1 MAERKLDTQPSGLDA
16 EQWAA
21 FAYAVDVPMLVF
33 RARRDS
39 AGQLLDL
46 VVADA
51 NAAALAAVDRTREQL
66 LGQPLQEAI
75 FVPAEHLAGFLH
87 AVDDEHHAIRYPYL
101 VEDPDGK
108 TRSFDTV
115 LVTFD
120 GLLGLAWL
128 DLSEIEDAR
137 RALSDSE
144 ARYRILAENSSDLV
158 YELDLDERCVWISP
172 SVEWMLGWSPA
183 DLLGTRMLQ
192 LLHPDDRARAFARR
206 SAVFEH
212 EVSDQIELRMRTAD
226 GSYRWMLGRGHPHRN
241 AAGEITSGYV
251 HVTDIHDL
259 VLAREALAESEA
271 RYRRLAEGALD
282 IVWQTDRDGLIQWV
296 SPSVARELGWRPG
309 EIVGRN
315 TRDLVAADD
324 HPAVLELRRRLY
336 EEGRIVEGLEL
347 RLRHRDGRMR
357 WMSARARPL
366 RNTDGEVVA
375 AIVALRDVDDAHLAR
390 DALAASEGRFRMLAE
405 HASDVVYQIDADGV
419 ICWVSP
425 SVEREL
431 GYRPEGLLGRQSLDL
446 IHPDDRPLAIHA
458 RRERAADRTIESLE
472 VRYLTSDGDARW
484 MSVRAHGPEGDELD
498 EGTFLVVALRDIDAE
513 HRGREALAASEAR
526 FRLLAENA
534 SDVIVEFDRDQ
545 VCRWISPSVEWILGW
560 RPDELVGDTLVPLAH
575 PSEQTALLESWL
587 RLFETRQPQEMQIRV
602 RASDDTYRW
611 ILGRTRPHLDDDGNV
626 VGAFSSFTD
635 IDAEVRASNEYAHAA
650 RHDSL
655 TGLANRA
662 GLLDEIDRAL
672 ASDRR
677 AGTAT
682 AVLVIDL
689 DHFKVVNDSLGHPVG
704 DRLLSAASQRLH
716 DCVRAGEFLA
726 RPGGDEF
733 TVVIRNVDDPSSA
746 TQVAERIVDAFRT
759 PFVFSDTELFTT
771 ASVGVVI
778 AEAGDDAATPDTLL
792 RDGDSAL
799 YHAKEHGRD
808 RWSMFNTELREALED
823 RLRLER
829 ELRGA
834 LEADD
839 FELYYQPEF
848 DLTTGTLSG
857 VEALLR
863 WHHPS
868 GELYPAARFIEVAE
882 DTGLILQLG
891 AWALRTAC
899 LQAADWALRY
909 PERPIVTRFNIST
922 LQLSESR
929 LLEELD
935 DVLRETSM
943 PPGRLCVEITE
954 TALLRSTHV
963 VSENLEGLRRR
974 GLCLAFDEF
983 GAGSSSLASLRDFP
997 VDRLTLDREFVA
1009 DITTD
1014 ELDRNIVAG
1023 VLALA
1028 QRLSLP
1034 VTAGG
1039 VERIEQAE
1047 LLAALGCQRAQ
1058 GFLYAPALP
1067 AAQIDE
1073 LLRGA

>member
-1 MAERKLDTQPSGLDA
+1 MDGQPSGLDA

-21 FAYAVDVPMLVF
+21 FADAIDVPMLVF
-33 RARRDS
+33 RALRDD
-39 AGQLLDL
+39 AGQAVDL

-51 NAAALAAVDRTREQL
+51 NAAALAAVDRTREQV
-66 LGQPLQEAI
+66 LGQPMQEAI
-75 FVPAEHLAGFLH
+75 FVAAEHLARFLH
-87 AVDDEHHAIRYPYL
+87 AVDEDHLAIRYPYL
-101 VEDPDGK
+101 VEGPDGK

-137 RALSDSE
+137 RALSESE

-158 YELDLDERCVWISP
+158 YELDLDERCAWISP

-183 DLLGTRMLQ
+183 ELLGTKMLE
-192 LLHPDDRARAFARR
+192 LRHPDDRARAFARR

-212 EVSDQIELRMRTAD
+212 EVSDQIELRMRKAD
-226 GSYRWMLGRGHPHRN
+226 GTYRWMLGRAHPHRD
-241 AAGEITSGYV
+241 AAGQITSGYV

-259 VLAREALAESEA
+259 VLAREALAESES

-282 IVWQTDRDGLIQWV
+282 VVWQTDRDGCIQWA
-296 SPSVARELGWRPG
+296 SPSVARELGWRPS

-315 TRDLVAADD
+315 TRDLAAPED

-336 EEGRIVEGLEL
+336 EEGRIVEGLEV
-347 RLRHRDGRMR
+347 RFRHHDGGLR

-366 RNTDGEVVA
+366 R
-375 AIVALRDVDDAHLAR
+375 
-390 DALAASEGRFRMLAE
+390 DALAASETRFRMLAE

-419 ICWVSP
+419 IRWVSP

-431 GYRPEGLLGRQSLDL
+431 GYAPQGLLGRPSLDL

-458 RRERAADRTIESLE
+458 RRERAADRTIETLE
-472 VRYLTSDGDARW
+472 MRYLTSDGEPRW
-484 MSVRAHGPEGDELD
+484 MSVRAHGAEGDDLD

-513 HRGREALAASEAR
+513 RRGRDALAASEAR
-526 FRLLAENA
+526 FRMLAENV

-560 RPDELVGDTLVPLAH
+560 RPDELVGDTLVALAH
-575 PSEQTALLESWL
+575 PSEQTALLESWV
-587 RLFETRQPQEMQIRV
+587 RLFETREPQEMQARV
-602 RASDDTYRW
+602 RASDGTYRG

-635 IDAEVRASNEYAHAA
+635 IDDAVRASNEFAHAA

-677 AGTAT
+677 AGRAT

-689 DHFKVVNDSLGHPVG
+689 DHFKDVNDSLGHPVG
-704 DRLLSAASQRLH
+704 DRLLSAASQRLR

-733 TVVIRNVDDPSSA
+733 TVVIRNVDVPTSA
-746 TQVAERIVDAFRT
+746 TQVAERIVAAFRT
-759 PFVFSDTELFTT
+759 PFVFSSTELFTT

-778 AEAGDDAATPDTLL
+778 AEAGDDDATPDTLL

-808 RWSMFNTELREALED
+808 RWSMFNTELREALEE
-823 RLRLER
+823 RLHLER

-834 LEADD
+834 LETDD

-848 DLTTGTLSG
+848 DLTTGALSG

-868 GELYPAARFIEVAE
+868 GELYPAARFIDVAE

-899 LQAADWALRY
+899 RQAADWALRY

-922 LQLSESR
+922 LQLSEAR

-935 DVLRETSM
+935 AVLRETSM
-943 PPGRLCVEITE
+943 PSGRLCVEITE
-954 TALLRSTHV
+954 TALLRSTHL

-1014 ELDRNIVAG
+1014 QLDRNILAG

-1047 LLAALGCQRAQ
+1047 MLAALGCQRAQ

-1073 LLRGA
+1073 LLSGR